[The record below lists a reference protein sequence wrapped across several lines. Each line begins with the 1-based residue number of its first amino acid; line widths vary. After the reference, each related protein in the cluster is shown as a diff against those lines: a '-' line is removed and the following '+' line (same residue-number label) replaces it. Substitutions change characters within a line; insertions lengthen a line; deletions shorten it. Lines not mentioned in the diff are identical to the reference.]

1 MKSRTKKLSRVTA
14 TLLETA
20 DDMHSVGILSDAAH
34 SKITMRHL
42 SKNGQARFPHTKPM
56 TPGQIRK
63 VRETAKMSQAVFAHH
78 LNVTPGYIS
87 QLERGAK
94 EPKGAA
100 LTLLNVIRR
109 KGMGAIL

>member
-1 MKSRTKKLSRVTA
+1 MPKTKKLSRVTA

-20 DDMHSVGILSDAAH
+20 DDMHSVGILNDATYG
-34 SKITMRHL
+34 KITMRHL
-42 SKNGQARFPHTKPM
+42 GKSQKTPQAKPM

-63 VRETAKMSQAVFAHH
+63 MRETAKMSQAVFAHH

-87 QLERGAK
+87 QLECGAK

-100 LTLLNVIRR
+100 LALLNVIRR
-109 KGMGAIL
+109 RGMNTIL